1 MSKHQKDLT
10 IDKLMD
16 KIKTYITD
24 EKELDIIKEAYKFA
38 YEKHFGQKRLTGE
51 EYIIHPLNVAY
62 ILTRINAD
70 YETLSAALLH
80 DTVEDYNVTKEEIE
94 EKFGHN
100 IMTLVEGVTKINKLN
115 LSGTTEALINNQRK
129 ILVGLSEDVRVIIIK
144 LADRLNNM
152 QTLFVHSE
160 KKQKETAKET
170 LDILTPIA
178 DRLGINSIK
187 QDLEELCLRYS
198 KPDEYYD
205 IVEKLNA
212 TKAERDNSVAK
223 MIESVSELL
232 NKHDIKHEIFG
243 RSKSIYS
250 IYKKLEKGKRFSE
263 IYDLLALRILVDTE
277 QDCYQALGIIH
288 SKYRPKPRRFKDYIA
303 MPKTNMYQSLHTT
316 VFGVDGQLFEIQI
329 RTYDMDRVAEYGIA
343 SHWSYKEKGSV
354 KAVMQN
360 EMEQKLQFFRA
371 IMDLRKEQDN
381 PEEFVNTV
389 KKEVFQNMIYVFT
402 PLGDVI
408 ELPNGSTPID
418 FAYKVHSKV
427 GDHAVGAIVN
437 SNMVPLDYKLKSD
450 DIVKIITNNNS
461 IGPSREWLNIVAT
474 TQAKNKI
481 KAFFNKASKEENLKK
496 GEEILSK
503 ELRKQKISNDE
514 FWGDE
519 KSKKLLADLKIN
531 SNNELYS
538 NLGSGKLSISVVMD
552 NYLKKEV
559 SKDEKI
565 LEKATKNSQ
574 KQSDNNSLISI
585 AGIDDIKV
593 NLASCCNP
601 VPGDRIVGYITKGYG
616 VTIHR
621 MVCPN
626 VSNLDE
632 RLIEVKWNK
641 EVSKLPTNILVR
653 ASSDNNSLINIIS
666 KAANNDIPVRKFTSR
681 HSKEDD
687 SIELTVLVNNKEQLL
702 KLMNDIKMI
711 PEVTDVERFIRWEYL
726 FKEV

>member
-10 IDKLMD
+10 IEKLMD

-24 EKELDIIKEAYKFA
+24 ENELSVIDKAYKYA

-62 ILTRINAD
+62 ILTRISAD

-80 DTVEDYNVTKEEIE
+80 DVVEDCGVSVSEIE
-94 EKFGHN
+94 ENFGHN
-100 IMTLVEGVTKINKLN
+100 IAILVDGVTKINKLN

-160 KKQKETAKET
+160 KKQKETARET

-187 QDLEELCLRYS
+187 QDLEELCLRYL

-250 IYKKLEKGKRFSE
+250 IHKKLEKGKRFSE

-288 SKYRPKPRRFKDYIA
+288 SKFRPKPKRFKDYIA

-316 VFGVDGQLFEIQI
+316 VFGIDGQLYEIQI
-329 RTYDMDRVAEYGIA
+329 RTYEMDRVAEYGIA

-371 IMDLRKEQDN
+371 IMDLKKEQEN
-381 PEEFVNTV
+381 PEDFVNTV
-389 KKEVFQNMIYVFT
+389 KEEVFHNTIYVFT

-408 ELPNGSTPID
+408 ELPNGSTPVD
-418 FAYKVHSKV
+418 FAYKVHTNV
-427 GDHAVGAIVN
+427 GDKTTGAIVN

-461 IGPSREWLNIVAT
+461 AGPSREWLNFVQT
-474 TQAKNKI
+474 THAKNKI
-481 KAFFNKASKEENLKK
+481 KSFFNRVNKEENLKK

-514 FWGDE
+514 FFDE
-519 KSKKLLADLKIN
+519 EKFKKLLSDLKFN
-531 SNNELYS
+531 SANELYG
-538 NLGSGKLSISVVMD
+538 NLGSGKISINTVMD
-552 NYLKKEV
+552 NFLKKEV
-559 SKDEKI
+559 SKEEKI
-565 LEKATKNSQ
+565 LEKATKGSQ
-574 KQSDNNSLISI
+574 KQSSSNSLIGV

-616 VTIHR
+616 ITVHR

-632 RLIEVKWNK
+632 RLIEVKWNTDS
-641 EVSKLPTNILVR
+641 SKLPTNILVR
-653 ASSDNNSLINIIS
+653 SNSDNNSLINIIS
-666 KAANNDIPVRKFTSR
+666 KAANNDIPVRRFNSHR
-681 HSKEDD
+681 SKEDD
-687 SIELTVLVNNKEQLL
+687 AIEMTVLVNNKEQLL

-711 PEVTDVERFIRWEYL
+711 PEVTDVERLI
-726 FKEV
+726 K

>member
-80 DTVEDYNVTKEEIE
+80 DTVEDCNVTKEEIE

-687 SIELTVLVNNKEQLL
+687 YIELTVLVNNKEQLL

-711 PEVTDVERFIRWEYL
+711 PEVTDVERFIR
-726 FKEV
+726 

>member
-10 IDKLMD
+10 IEKLMD

-24 EKELDIIKEAYKFA
+24 ENELSVIDKAYKYA

-62 ILTRINAD
+62 ILTRISAD

-80 DTVEDYNVTKEEIE
+80 DVVEDCGVSVSEIE
-94 EKFGHN
+94 ENFGHN
-100 IMTLVEGVTKINKLN
+100 IAILVDGVTKINKLN

-160 KKQKETAKET
+160 KKQKETARET

-187 QDLEELCLRYS
+187 QDLEELCLRYL

-250 IYKKLEKGKRFSE
+250 IHKKLEKGKRFSE

-288 SKYRPKPRRFKDYIA
+288 SKFRPKPKRFKDYIA

-316 VFGVDGQLFEIQI
+316 VFGIDGQLYEIQI
-329 RTYDMDRVAEYGIA
+329 RTYEMDRVAEYGIA

-371 IMDLRKEQDN
+371 IMDLKKEQEN
-381 PEEFVNTV
+381 PEDFVNTV
-389 KKEVFQNMIYVFT
+389 KEEVFHNTIYVFT

-408 ELPNGSTPID
+408 ELPNGSTPVD
-418 FAYKVHSKV
+418 FAYKVHTNV
-427 GDHAVGAIVN
+427 GDKTTGAIVN

-461 IGPSREWLNIVAT
+461 AGPSREWLNFVQT
-474 TQAKNKI
+474 THAKNKI
-481 KAFFNKASKEENLKK
+481 KSFFNRVNKEENLKK

-514 FWGDE
+514 FFDDE
-519 KSKKLLADLKIN
+519 KFKKLLSDLKFN
-531 SNNELYS
+531 SANELYG
-538 NLGSGKLSISVVMD
+538 NLGSGKISINTVMD
-552 NYLKKEV
+552 NFLKKEV
-559 SKDEKI
+559 SKEEKI
-565 LEKATKNSQ
+565 LEKAAKGSQ
-574 KQSDNNSLISI
+574 KQSSSNSLIGV

-616 VTIHR
+616 ITVHR

-632 RLIEVKWNK
+632 RLIEVKWNTDS
-641 EVSKLPTNILVR
+641 SKLPTNILVR
-653 ASSDNNSLINIIS
+653 SNSDNNSLINIIS
-666 KAANNDIPVRKFTSR
+666 KAANNDIPVRRFNSHR
-681 HSKEDD
+681 SKEDD
-687 SIELTVLVNNKEQLL
+687 AIEMTVLVNNKEQLL

-711 PEVTDVERFIRWEYL
+711 PEVTDVERLI
-726 FKEV
+726 K

>member
-10 IDKLMD
+10 IEKLMD
-16 KIKTYITD
+16 KVKTYITD
-24 EKELDIIKEAYKFA
+24 SKELSIIDKAYKYA

-70 YETLSAALLH
+70 YETISAALLH
-80 DTVEDYNVTKEEIE
+80 DVVEDCNVSTEEIE
-94 EKFGHN
+94 RNFGHN
-100 IMTLVEGVTKINKLN
+100 IAVLVDGVTKINKLKM
-115 LSGTTEALINNQRK
+115 SGTTEALINNQRK
-129 ILVGLSEDVRVIIIK
+129 IIVGLSEDVRVIIIK

-160 KKQKETAKET
+160 KKQKATARET

-187 QDLEELCLRYS
+187 QDLEEYCLRYLN
-198 KPDEYYD
+198 PEEYYD

-212 TKAERDNSVAK
+212 TKTQRDNSVAK
-223 MIESVSELL
+223 MIESVSNLL
-232 NKHDIKHEIFG
+232 SKHDIKHEIFG

-263 IYDLLALRILVDTE
+263 IYDLLALRILVETE

-288 SKYRPKPRRFKDYIA
+288 SKFRPKPKRFKDYIA

-316 VFGVDGQLFEIQI
+316 VFGVDGQLYEIQI

-371 IMDLRKEQDN
+371 IMDLKKEQEN

-389 KKEVFQNMIYVFT
+389 KKEVFQNTIYVFT

-418 FAYKVHSKV
+418 FAYKVHTNV
-427 GDHAVGAIVN
+427 GDKATGAIVN

-461 IGPSREWLNIVAT
+461 AGPSREWLNFVQT
-474 TQAKNKI
+474 THAKTKI
-481 KAFFNKASKEENLKK
+481 KAFFNKVNKEENIKK
-496 GEEILSK
+496 GEDILSK
-503 ELRKQKISNDE
+503 ELRKQKISNDDFYDNE
-514 FWGDE
+514 RF
-519 KSKKLLADLKIN
+519 KKLLSDLKFN
-531 SNNELYS
+531 SANELYG
-538 NLGSGKLSISVVMD
+538 NLGSGKILINTVMD
-552 NYLKKEV
+552 TYLKKEV
-559 SKDEKI
+559 SKEEKI
-565 LEKATKNSQ
+565 LSKAIKGSQ
-574 KQSDNNSLISI
+574 KQSSSNSLVDV

-601 VPGDRIVGYITKGYG
+601 VLGDRIVGYITKGYG

-626 VSNLDE
+626 VSNLNE
-632 RLIEVKWNK
+632 RLIEVKWNNF
-641 EVSKLPTNILVR
+641 EGKLPTNILVR

-666 KAANNDIPVRKFTSR
+666 KAANNDIPVRKFNSH

-687 SIELTVLVNNKEQLL
+687 AIEMTVLVNNKEQLL

-711 PEVTDVERFIRWEYL
+711 PEVTDVERLI
-726 FKEV
+726 K

>member
-1 MSKHQKDLT
+1 MSKHLKDLT
-10 IDKLMD
+10 IEKLMD

-24 EKELDIIKEAYKFA
+24 EKELAIIDKAYKFA
-38 YEKHFGQKRLTGE
+38 YEKHFDQKRLTGE
-51 EYIIHPLNVAY
+51 AYIIHPLNVAY
-62 ILTRINAD
+62 ILTRTNAD

-80 DTVEDYNVTKEEIE
+80 DVVEDCNVSVQEIE
-94 EKFGHN
+94 EMFGHN
-100 IMTLVEGVTKINKLN
+100 IAVLVDGVTKINKLN

-160 KKQKETAKET
+160 KKQKATARET

-187 QDLEELCLRYS
+187 QDLEELCLRYL

-250 IYKKLEKGKRFSE
+250 IYKKLEKGKRFSD

-288 SKYRPKPRRFKDYIA
+288 SKFRPKPKRFKDYIA

-316 VFGVDGQLFEIQI
+316 VFGVDGQLYEIQI
-329 RTYDMDRVAEYGIA
+329 RTYEMDRVAEYGIA

-371 IMDLRKEQDN
+371 IMDLKREQDN

-389 KKEVFQNMIYVFT
+389 KKEVFQNTIYVFT

-408 ELPNGSTPID
+408 ELPN
-418 FAYKVHSKV
+418 
-427 GDHAVGAIVN
+427 
-437 SNMVPLDYKLKSD
+437 
-450 DIVKIITNNNS
+450 
-461 IGPSREWLNIVAT
+461 
-474 TQAKNKI
+474 
-481 KAFFNKASKEENLKK
+481 
-496 GEEILSK
+496 
-503 ELRKQKISNDE
+503 
-514 FWGDE
+514 
-519 KSKKLLADLKIN
+519 
-531 SNNELYS
+531 
-538 NLGSGKLSISVVMD
+538 
-552 NYLKKEV
+552 
-559 SKDEKI
+559 
-565 LEKATKNSQ
+565 
-574 KQSDNNSLISI
+574 
-585 AGIDDIKV
+585 
-593 NLASCCNP
+593 
-601 VPGDRIVGYITKGYG
+601 
-616 VTIHR
+616 
-621 MVCPN
+621 
-626 VSNLDE
+626 
-632 RLIEVKWNK
+632 
-641 EVSKLPTNILVR
+641 
-653 ASSDNNSLINIIS
+653 
-666 KAANNDIPVRKFTSR
+666 
-681 HSKEDD
+681 
-687 SIELTVLVNNKEQLL
+687 
-702 KLMNDIKMI
+702 
-711 PEVTDVERFIRWEYL
+711 
-726 FKEV
+726 

>member
-10 IDKLMD
+10 IEKLMD
-16 KIKTYITD
+16 KVKTYITD
-24 EKELDIIKEAYKFA
+24 KRELDVIDKAYKYAF
-38 YEKHFGQKRLTGE
+38 EKHFGQKRLTGE
-51 EYIIHPLNVAY
+51 HYIIHPLNVAY

-80 DTVEDYNVTKEEIE
+80 DVVEDCNVTIGEIE
-94 EKFGHN
+94 KEFGYN
-100 IMTLVEGVTKINKLN
+100 ISILVDGVTKINKLN
-115 LSGTTEALINNQRK
+115 LSRTTEAVINNQRK

-160 KKQKETAKET
+160 KKQKTTARET

-187 QDLEELCLRYS
+187 QDLEEYCLRYLN
-198 KPDEYYD
+198 PNEYYD

-212 TKAERDNSVAK
+212 TKAERDNSVAN
-223 MIESVSELL
+223 MIESVSDLL

-250 IYKKLEKGKRFSE
+250 IYKKLQKGKRFSE

-288 SKYRPKPRRFKDYIA
+288 SKFRPKPKRFKDYIA

-316 VFGVDGQLFEIQI
+316 VFGIDGQLYEIQI

-371 IMDLRKEQDN
+371 IMDLKKEQDN
-381 PEEFVNTV
+381 PEDFVNTV
-389 KKEVFQNMIYVFT
+389 KREVFQNTIYVFT

-418 FAYKVHSKV
+418 FAYKVHTKV
-427 GDHAVGAIVN
+427 GDKTTGAIVN

-450 DIVKIITNNNS
+450 DIVKIITSNNS
-461 IGPSREWLNIVAT
+461 AGPSREWLNFVQT
-474 TQAKNKI
+474 THAKNKI
-481 KAFFNKASKEENLKK
+481 KAFFNKVNKEENLKK
-496 GEEILSK
+496 GEDILSK
-503 ELRKQKISNDE
+503 ELRRQKISNDE
-514 FWGDE
+514 FFNDE
-519 KSKKLLADLKIN
+519 KLKKLFNDLKFN
-531 SNNELYS
+531 SLNELYG
-538 NLGSGKLSISVVMD
+538 NLGSGKLSVSTVMEM
-552 NYLKKEV
+552 YLKKEV
-559 SKDEKI
+559 SKDERI
-565 LEKATKNSQ
+565 IEKATKGS
-574 KQSDNNSLISI
+574 KRQSSSNSLIDV

-616 VTIHR
+616 ITVHR

-626 VSNLDE
+626 VAVLDE
-632 RLIEVKWNK
+632 RLIEVKWITD
-641 EVSKLPTNILVR
+641 SSMLPTNILVR
-653 ASSDNNSLINIIS
+653 ASSDNNALINIIS
-666 KAANNDIPVRKFTSR
+666 KAANNDIPVRKFNSH
-681 HSKEDD
+681 HSKEDEA
-687 SIELTVLVNNKEQLL
+687 IEMTVLVKNKEQLI

-711 PEVTDVERFIRWEYL
+711 PEVTEAERLI
-726 FKEV
+726 K

>member
-80 DTVEDYNVTKEEIE
+80 DTVEDCNVTKEEIE

>member
-10 IDKLMD
+10 IEKLMD
-16 KIKTYITD
+16 KVKTYITD
-24 EKELDIIKEAYKFA
+24 KKELSVVDKAYRFA

-51 EYIIHPLNVAY
+51 DYIIHPLNVAY

-70 YETLSAALLH
+70 YETLSAGLLH
-80 DTVEDYNVTKEEIE
+80 DVVEDCNVSIDEIE
-94 EKFGHN
+94 ENFGHN
-100 IMTLVEGVTKINKLN
+100 IAVLVDGVTKINKLN

-129 ILVGLSEDVRVIIIK
+129 IIVGLSEDVRVIIIK

-160 KKQKETAKET
+160 KKQKATARET
-170 LDILTPIA
+170 LDILIPIA

-187 QDLEELCLRYS
+187 QDLEEYCLRYLNPS
-198 KPDEYYD
+198 EYYD

-223 MIESVSELL
+223 MIDSVSELL

-288 SKYRPKPRRFKDYIA
+288 SKFRPKPKRFKDYIA

-316 VFGVDGQLFEIQI
+316 VFGIDGQLYEIQI
-329 RTYDMDRVAEYGIA
+329 RTYEMDRVAEYGIA

-371 IMDLRKEQDN
+371 IMDLKKEQDN
-381 PEEFVNTV
+381 PEDFVNTV
-389 KKEVFQNMIYVFT
+389 KKEVFQNTIYVFT

-418 FAYKVHSKV
+418 FAYKVHTNV
-427 GDHAVGAIVN
+427 GDKATGAIVN

-461 IGPSREWLNIVAT
+461 AGPSREWLNFVRT
-474 TQAKNKI
+474 THAKNKI
-481 KAFFNKASKEENLKK
+481 KAFFNKVNKEENLKK
-496 GEEILSK
+496 GEDILSR

-514 FWGDE
+514 FFDDE
-519 KSKKLLADLKIN
+519 KFKKLLSDLKFN
-531 SNNELYS
+531 SANELYG
-538 NLGSGKLSISVVMD
+538 NLGSGKISINTVMD
-552 NYLKKEV
+552 TYLKKEV
-559 SKDEKI
+559 SKEEKI
-565 LEKATKNSQ
+565 LSKATKGSQ
-574 KQSDNNSLISI
+574 KQNTSNSLIGV

-616 VTIHR
+616 VTVHR

-632 RLIEVKWNK
+632 RLIEVKWNTDS
-641 EVSKLPTNILVR
+641 SKLPTNILVR
-653 ASSDNNSLINIIS
+653 ANSDNNSLINIIS
-666 KAANNDIPVRKFTSR
+666 KAANNDIPVRKFNSHR
-681 HSKEDD
+681 SKEDD
-687 SIELTVLVNNKEQLL
+687 AIEMTVLVDNKEQLV

-711 PEVTDVERFIRWEYL
+711 PEVTDVERLI
-726 FKEV
+726 K

>member
-10 IDKLMD
+10 IEKLMD

-24 EKELDIIKEAYKFA
+24 ENELSVIDKAYKYA

-62 ILTRINAD
+62 ILTRISAD

-80 DTVEDYNVTKEEIE
+80 DVVEDCGVSVSEIE
-94 EKFGHN
+94 ENFGHN
-100 IMTLVEGVTKINKLN
+100 IAILVDGVTKINKLN

-160 KKQKETAKET
+160 KKQKETARET

-187 QDLEELCLRYS
+187 QDLEELCLRYL

-250 IYKKLEKGKRFSE
+250 IHKKLEKGKRFSE

-288 SKYRPKPRRFKDYIA
+288 SKFRPKPKRFKDYIA

-316 VFGVDGQLFEIQI
+316 VFGIDGQLYEIQI
-329 RTYDMDRVAEYGIA
+329 RTYEMDRVAEYGIA

-371 IMDLRKEQDN
+371 IMDLKKEQEN
-381 PEEFVNTV
+381 PEDFVNTV
-389 KKEVFQNMIYVFT
+389 KEEVFHNTIYVFT

-408 ELPNGSTPID
+408 ELPNGSTPVD
-418 FAYKVHSKV
+418 FAYKVHTNV
-427 GDHAVGAIVN
+427 GDKTTGAIVN

-461 IGPSREWLNIVAT
+461 AGPSREWLNFVQT
-474 TQAKNKI
+474 THAKNKI
-481 KAFFNKASKEENLKK
+481 KSFFNRVNKEENLKK

-514 FWGDE
+514 FFDE
-519 KSKKLLADLKIN
+519 EKFKKLLSDLKFN
-531 SNNELYS
+531 SANELYG
-538 NLGSGKLSISVVMD
+538 NLGSGKISINTVMD
-552 NYLKKEV
+552 NFLKKEV
-559 SKDEKI
+559 SKEEKI
-565 LEKATKNSQ
+565 LEKAAKGSQ
-574 KQSDNNSLISI
+574 KQSSSNSLIGV

-616 VTIHR
+616 ITVHR

-632 RLIEVKWNK
+632 RLIEVKWNTDS
-641 EVSKLPTNILVR
+641 SKLPTNILVR
-653 ASSDNNSLINIIS
+653 SNSDNNSLINIIS
-666 KAANNDIPVRKFTSR
+666 KAANNDIPVRRFNSHR
-681 HSKEDD
+681 SKEDD
-687 SIELTVLVNNKEQLL
+687 AIEMTVLVNNKEQLL
-702 KLMNDIKMI
+702 KLMNDVKMI
-711 PEVTDVERFIRWEYL
+711 PEVTDVERLI
-726 FKEV
+726 K

>member
-10 IDKLMD
+10 IEKLMD

-24 EKELDIIKEAYKFA
+24 ENELSVIDKAYKYA

-62 ILTRINAD
+62 ILTRISAD
-70 YETLSAALLH
+70 YETLSA
-80 DTVEDYNVTKEEIE
+80 
-94 EKFGHN
+94 
-100 IMTLVEGVTKINKLN
+100 
-115 LSGTTEALINNQRK
+115 SGTTEALINNQRK

-160 KKQKETAKET
+160 KKQKETARET

-187 QDLEELCLRYS
+187 QDLEELCLRYL

-223 MIESVSELL
+223 MIESVSDLL

-250 IYKKLEKGKRFSE
+250 IHKKLEKGKRFSE

-288 SKYRPKPRRFKDYIA
+288 SKFRPKPKRFKDYIA

-316 VFGVDGQLFEIQI
+316 VFGIDGQLYEIQI
-329 RTYDMDRVAEYGIA
+329 RTYEMDRVAEYGIA

-371 IMDLRKEQDN
+371 IMDLKKEQEN
-381 PEEFVNTV
+381 PEDFVNTV
-389 KKEVFQNMIYVFT
+389 KEEVFHNTIYVFT

-408 ELPNGSTPID
+408 ELPNGSTPVD
-418 FAYKVHSKV
+418 FAYKVHTNV
-427 GDHAVGAIVN
+427 GDKTTGAIVN

-461 IGPSREWLNIVAT
+461 AGPSREWLNFVQT
-474 TQAKNKI
+474 THAKNKI
-481 KAFFNKASKEENLKK
+481 KSFFNRVNKEENLKK

-514 FWGDE
+514 FFDE
-519 KSKKLLADLKIN
+519 EKFKKLLSDLKFN
-531 SNNELYS
+531 SANELYG
-538 NLGSGKLSISVVMD
+538 NLGSGKISINTVMD
-552 NYLKKEV
+552 NFLKKEV
-559 SKDEKI
+559 SKEEKI
-565 LEKATKNSQ
+565 LEKAAKGSQ
-574 KQSDNNSLISI
+574 KQSSSNSLIGV

-616 VTIHR
+616 ITVHR

-632 RLIEVKWNK
+632 RLIEVKWNTDS
-641 EVSKLPTNILVR
+641 SKLPTNILVR
-653 ASSDNNSLINIIS
+653 SNSDNNSLINIIS
-666 KAANNDIPVRKFTSR
+666 KAANNDIPVRRFNSHR
-681 HSKEDD
+681 SKEDD
-687 SIELTVLVNNKEQLL
+687 AIEMTVLVNNKEQLL

-711 PEVTDVERFIRWEYL
+711 PEVTDVERLI
-726 FKEV
+726 K

>member
-10 IDKLMD
+10 IEKLMD

-24 EKELDIIKEAYKFA
+24 ENELSVIDKAYKYA

-62 ILTRINAD
+62 ILTRISAD

-80 DTVEDYNVTKEEIE
+80 DVVEDCGVSVSEIE
-94 EKFGHN
+94 ENFGHN
-100 IMTLVEGVTKINKLN
+100 IAILVDGVTKINKLN

-160 KKQKETAKET
+160 KKQKETAWET

-187 QDLEELCLRYS
+187 QDLEELCLRYL

-223 MIESVSELL
+223 MIESVSDLL

-250 IYKKLEKGKRFSE
+250 IHKKLEKGKRFSE

-288 SKYRPKPRRFKDYIA
+288 SKFRPKPKRFKDYIA

-316 VFGVDGQLFEIQI
+316 VFGIDGQLYEIQI
-329 RTYDMDRVAEYGIA
+329 RTYEMDRVAEYGIA

-371 IMDLRKEQDN
+371 IMDLKKEQEN
-381 PEEFVNTV
+381 PEDFVNTV
-389 KKEVFQNMIYVFT
+389 KEEVFHNTIYVFT

-408 ELPNGSTPID
+408 ELPNGSTPVD
-418 FAYKVHSKV
+418 FAYKVHTNV
-427 GDHAVGAIVN
+427 GDKTTGAIVN

-461 IGPSREWLNIVAT
+461 SGPSREWLNFVQT
-474 TQAKNKI
+474 THAKNKI
-481 KAFFNKASKEENLKK
+481 KSFFNRVNKEENLKK

-514 FWGDE
+514 FFDE
-519 KSKKLLADLKIN
+519 EKFKKLLSDLKFN
-531 SNNELYS
+531 SANELYG
-538 NLGSGKLSISVVMD
+538 NLGSGKISINTVMD
-552 NYLKKEV
+552 NFLKKEV
-559 SKDEKI
+559 SKEEKI
-565 LEKATKNSQ
+565 LEKAAKGSQ
-574 KQSDNNSLISI
+574 KQSSSNSLIGV

-616 VTIHR
+616 ITVHR

-632 RLIEVKWNK
+632 RLIEVKWNTDS
-641 EVSKLPTNILVR
+641 SKLPTNILVR
-653 ASSDNNSLINIIS
+653 SNSDNNSLINIIS
-666 KAANNDIPVRKFTSR
+666 KAANNDIPVRRFNSHR
-681 HSKEDD
+681 SKEDD
-687 SIELTVLVNNKEQLL
+687 AIEMTVLVNNKEQLL

-711 PEVTDVERFIRWEYL
+711 PEVTDVERLI
-726 FKEV
+726 K

>member
-10 IDKLMD
+10 IEKLMD

-24 EKELDIIKEAYKFA
+24 ENELSVIDKAYKYA

-62 ILTRINAD
+62 ILTRISAD

-80 DTVEDYNVTKEEIE
+80 DVVEDCGVSVSEIE
-94 EKFGHN
+94 ENFGHN
-100 IMTLVEGVTKINKLN
+100 IAILVDGVTKINKLN

-160 KKQKETAKET
+160 KKQKETARET

-187 QDLEELCLRYS
+187 QDLEELCLRYL

-223 MIESVSELL
+223 MIESVSDLL

-250 IYKKLEKGKRFSE
+250 IHKKLEKGKRFSE

-288 SKYRPKPRRFKDYIA
+288 SKFRPKPKRFKDYIA

-316 VFGVDGQLFEIQI
+316 VFGIDGQLYEIQI
-329 RTYDMDRVAEYGIA
+329 RTYEMDRVAEYGIA

-371 IMDLRKEQDN
+371 IMDLKKEQEN
-381 PEEFVNTV
+381 PEDFVNTV
-389 KKEVFQNMIYVFT
+389 KEEVFHNTIYVFT

-408 ELPNGSTPID
+408 ELPNGSTPVD
-418 FAYKVHSKV
+418 FAYKVHTNV
-427 GDHAVGAIVN
+427 GDKTTGAIVN

-461 IGPSREWLNIVAT
+461 AGPSREWLNFVQT
-474 TQAKNKI
+474 THAKNKI
-481 KAFFNKASKEENLKK
+481 KSFFNRVNKEENLKK

-514 FWGDE
+514 FFDE
-519 KSKKLLADLKIN
+519 EKFKKLLSDLKFN
-531 SNNELYS
+531 SANELYG
-538 NLGSGKLSISVVMD
+538 NLGSGKISINTVMD
-552 NYLKKEV
+552 NFLKKEV
-559 SKDEKI
+559 SKEEKI
-565 LEKATKNSQ
+565 LEKAAKGSQ
-574 KQSDNNSLISI
+574 KQSSSNSLIGV

-616 VTIHR
+616 ITVHR

-632 RLIEVKWNK
+632 RLIEVKWNTDS
-641 EVSKLPTNILVR
+641 SKLPTNILVR
-653 ASSDNNSLINIIS
+653 SNSDNNSLINIIS
-666 KAANNDIPVRKFTSR
+666 KAANNDIPVRRFNSHR
-681 HSKEDD
+681 CKEYDANE
-687 SIELTVLVNNKEQLL
+687 ITVLVNNKEQLL

-711 PEVTDVERFIRWEYL
+711 PEVTDVERLI
-726 FKEV
+726 K

>member
-16 KIKTYITD
+16 KIKTYIVD

-80 DTVEDYNVTKEEIE
+80 DTIEDCNVTKEEIE

-711 PEVTDVERFIRWEYL
+711 PEVTDVERFIR
-726 FKEV
+726 

>member
-1 MSKHQKDLT
+1 MSKHQKNLT
-10 IDKLMD
+10 IEKLMD
-16 KIKTYITD
+16 KVKSYITD
-24 EKELDIIKEAYKFA
+24 EKELAIIDEAYKFA
-38 YEKHFGQKRLTGE
+38 YEKHFDQKRLTGE
-51 EYIIHPLNVAY
+51 PYIIHPLNVAY
-62 ILTRINAD
+62 ILTRTNAD

-80 DTVEDYNVTKEEIE
+80 DVVEDCNVSIQEIE
-94 EKFGHN
+94 ERFGHN
-100 IMTLVEGVTKINKLN
+100 IAVLVDGVTKINKLN

-160 KKQKETAKET
+160 KKQKATARET

-187 QDLEELCLRYS
+187 QDLEELCLRYL

-250 IYKKLEKGKRFSE
+250 IYKKLEKGKRFSD

-288 SKYRPKPRRFKDYIA
+288 SKFRPKPKRFKDYIA

-316 VFGVDGQLFEIQI
+316 VFGIDGQLYEIQI
-329 RTYDMDRVAEYGIA
+329 RTYEMDRVAEYGIA

-371 IMDLRKEQDN
+371 IMDLKREQDN

-389 KKEVFQNMIYVFT
+389 KKEVFQNTIYVFT

-418 FAYKVHSKV
+418 FAYRVHTNV
-427 GDHAVGAIVN
+427 GDKATGAIVN
-437 SNMVPLDYKLKSD
+437 SHMVPLDYELKSD

-461 IGPSREWLNIVAT
+461 PGPSREWLNIVKT

-481 KAFFNKASKEENLKK
+481 KAFFNRANKEENLKK
-496 GEEILSK
+496 GEDILSK

-514 FWGDE
+514 FFDDE
-519 KSKKLLADLKIN
+519 KIKKLLTDLKFN
-531 SNNELYS
+531 SINELYG
-538 NLGSGKLSISVVMD
+538 NLGSGKLSINTVMD

-559 SKDEKI
+559 SKEEKI
-565 LEKATKNSQ
+565 IEKATKGSQ
-574 KQSDNNSLISI
+574 KQNVSNSLVSI
-585 AGIDDIKV
+585 AGIQDIKV

-616 VTIHR
+616 VTVHR

-626 VSNLDE
+626 VAELDE
-632 RLIEVKWNK
+632 RLIEVKWNTDN
-641 EVSKLPTNILVR
+641 SKLPTTILVR
-653 ASSDNNSLINIIS
+653 SNGLNNTLIDIIS
-666 KAANNDIPVRKFTSR
+666 KTTNNDIPVRQFNSHR
-681 HSKEDD
+681 SKEDEA
-687 SIELTVLVNNKEQLL
+687 IEMTVLVNNKEQLL

-711 PEVTDVERFIRWEYL
+711 PEVTDVERLI
-726 FKEV
+726 K

>member
-10 IDKLMD
+10 IEKLMD

-24 EKELDIIKEAYKFA
+24 ENELSVIDKAYKYA

-62 ILTRINAD
+62 ILTRISAD

-80 DTVEDYNVTKEEIE
+80 DVVEDCGVSVSEIE
-94 EKFGHN
+94 ENFGHN
-100 IMTLVEGVTKINKLN
+100 IAILVDGVTKINKLN

-160 KKQKETAKET
+160 KKQKETARET

-187 QDLEELCLRYS
+187 QDLEELCLRYL

-223 MIESVSELL
+223 MIESVSDLL

-250 IYKKLEKGKRFSE
+250 IHKKLEKGKRFSE

-288 SKYRPKPRRFKDYIA
+288 SKFRPKPKRFKDYIA

-316 VFGVDGQLFEIQI
+316 VFGIDGQLYEIQI
-329 RTYDMDRVAEYGIA
+329 RTYEMDRVAEYGIA

-371 IMDLRKEQDN
+371 IMDLKKEQEN
-381 PEEFVNTV
+381 PEDFVNTV
-389 KKEVFQNMIYVFT
+389 KEEVFHNTIYVFT

-408 ELPNGSTPID
+408 ELPNGST
-418 FAYKVHSKV
+418 
-427 GDHAVGAIVN
+427 
-437 SNMVPLDYKLKSD
+437 
-450 DIVKIITNNNS
+450 
-461 IGPSREWLNIVAT
+461 
-474 TQAKNKI
+474 
-481 KAFFNKASKEENLKK
+481 
-496 GEEILSK
+496 
-503 ELRKQKISNDE
+503 
-514 FWGDE
+514 
-519 KSKKLLADLKIN
+519 
-531 SNNELYS
+531 
-538 NLGSGKLSISVVMD
+538 
-552 NYLKKEV
+552 
-559 SKDEKI
+559 
-565 LEKATKNSQ
+565 
-574 KQSDNNSLISI
+574 
-585 AGIDDIKV
+585 
-593 NLASCCNP
+593 
-601 VPGDRIVGYITKGYG
+601 
-616 VTIHR
+616 
-621 MVCPN
+621 
-626 VSNLDE
+626 
-632 RLIEVKWNK
+632 
-641 EVSKLPTNILVR
+641 
-653 ASSDNNSLINIIS
+653 
-666 KAANNDIPVRKFTSR
+666 
-681 HSKEDD
+681 
-687 SIELTVLVNNKEQLL
+687 
-702 KLMNDIKMI
+702 
-711 PEVTDVERFIRWEYL
+711 
-726 FKEV
+726 

>member
-1 MSKHQKDLT
+1 MSKHQKNLT
-10 IDKLMD
+10 IEKLMD
-16 KIKTYITD
+16 KIKEYITD
-24 EKELDIIKEAYKFA
+24 DKELSVISEAYKFA
-38 YEKHFGQKRLTGE
+38 NEKHFGQKRLTGE
-51 EYIIHPLNVAY
+51 DYIIHPLNVAY
-62 ILTRINAD
+62 ILTRISAD
-70 YETLSAALLH
+70 YETLSAGLLH
-80 DTVEDYNVTKEEIE
+80 DVVEDCNVSIDEIE

-100 IMTLVEGVTKINKLN
+100 IAILVDGVTKINKLN

-129 ILVGLSEDVRVIIIK
+129 IIVGLSEDVRVIIIK

-160 KKQKETAKET
+160 KKQKATARET

-187 QDLEELCLRYS
+187 QDLEEYCLRYLNS
-198 KPDEYYD
+198 NEYYD

-263 IYDLLALRILVDTE
+263 IYDLLALRILVETE

-288 SKYRPKPRRFKDYIA
+288 SKFRPKPKRFKDYIA

-316 VFGVDGQLFEIQI
+316 VFGIDGQLYEIQI
-329 RTYDMDRVAEYGIA
+329 RTYEMDRVAEYGIA

-381 PEEFVNTV
+381 PEDFVNTV
-389 KKEVFQNMIYVFT
+389 KKEVFQNTIYVFT

-418 FAYKVHSKV
+418 FAYKVHTNV
-427 GDHAVGAIVN
+427 GDKTVGAIVN
-437 SNMVPLDYKLKSD
+437 SNMVSLDYKLKSD

-461 IGPSREWLNIVAT
+461 PGPSREWLNIVRT
-474 TQAKNKI
+474 TQAKSKI
-481 KAFFNKASKEENLKK
+481 KAFFNRVNKEENLKK
-496 GEEILSK
+496 GEDILSK

-514 FWGDE
+514 FFDDE
-519 KSKKLLADLKIN
+519 RFKKLLNDLKFN
-531 SNNELYS
+531 SANELYG
-538 NLGSGKLSISVVMD
+538 NLGSSKISINTVMD
-552 NYLKKEV
+552 TYLKKEV
-559 SKDEKI
+559 SKEEMI
-565 LEKATKNSQ
+565 LEKAAKGSQ
-574 KQSDNNSLISI
+574 KQSSSNSLITI
-585 AGIDDIKV
+585 AGIDDIKI

-601 VPGDRIVGYITKGYG
+601 VPGDRIVGYVTKGYG
-616 VTIHR
+616 VTVHR

-626 VSNLDE
+626 VSKIDE

-641 EVSKLPTNILVR
+641 ENSKLPTNILVR
-653 ASSDNNSLINIIS
+653 ANSNNNSLIDIIS
-666 KAANNDIPVRKFTSR
+666 KAANNDIPVRRFNNH

-687 SIELTVLVNNKEQLL
+687 AIEMTVLVDNKEQLL

-711 PEVTDVERFIRWEYL
+711 PEVTDVERLI
-726 FKEV
+726 K

>member
-10 IDKLMD
+10 IEKLMD

-24 EKELDIIKEAYKFA
+24 EKELSVIDKAYKYA

-51 EYIIHPLNVAY
+51 EYIIHPLNVTY
-62 ILTRINAD
+62 ILTRISAD

-80 DTVEDYNVTKEEIE
+80 DVVEDCGVSVNEIE
-94 EKFGHN
+94 ENFGHN
-100 IMTLVEGVTKINKLN
+100 IAILVDGVTKINKLN

-160 KKQKETAKET
+160 KKQKETARET

-187 QDLEELCLRYS
+187 QDLEELCLRYL
-198 KPDEYYD
+198 KPGEYYD

-223 MIESVSELL
+223 MIENVSDLL

-288 SKYRPKPRRFKDYIA
+288 SKFRPKPKRFKDYIA

-316 VFGVDGQLFEIQI
+316 VFGVDGQLYEIQI
-329 RTYDMDRVAEYGIA
+329 RTYEMDRVAEYGIA

-371 IMDLRKEQDN
+371 IMDLKKEQEN
-381 PEEFVNTV
+381 PEDFVNTV
-389 KKEVFQNMIYVFT
+389 KEEVFHNTIYVFT

-408 ELPNGSTPID
+408 ELPNGSTPVD
-418 FAYKVHSKV
+418 FAYKVHTNV
-427 GDHAVGAIVN
+427 GDKTVGAIVN

-461 IGPSREWLNIVAT
+461 AGPSREWLNFVQT
-474 TQAKNKI
+474 THAKNKI
-481 KAFFNKASKEENLKK
+481 KAFFNRINKEENLKK
-496 GEEILSK
+496 GEDILSK

-514 FWGDE
+514 FFDDE
-519 KSKKLLADLKIN
+519 KFKKLLSDLKFN
-531 SNNELYS
+531 SANELYG
-538 NLGSGKLSISVVMD
+538 NLGSGKISINTVMD
-552 NYLKKEV
+552 NFLKKEV
-559 SKDEKI
+559 SKEERI
-565 LEKATKNSQ
+565 LEKATKGSQ
-574 KQSDNNSLISI
+574 KQSSSNSLIGV

-616 VTIHR
+616 ITVHR

-632 RLIEVKWNK
+632 RLIEVKWNTDT
-641 EVSKLPTNILVR
+641 SKLPTNILVR
-653 ASSDNNSLINIIS
+653 SNSDNNSLINIIS
-666 KAANNDIPVRKFTSR
+666 KAANNDIPVRKFNSHR
-681 HSKEDD
+681 SKEDD
-687 SIELTVLVNNKEQLL
+687 AIEMTVLVNNKEQLL

-711 PEVTDVERFIRWEYL
+711 PEVTDVERLI
-726 FKEV
+726 K

>member
-16 KIKTYITD
+16 KIKTYIVD

-80 DTVEDYNVTKEEIE
+80 DTVEDCNVTKEEIE

-450 DIVKIITNNNS
+450 DIVKIIKNNNS
-461 IGPSREWLNIVAT
+461 PGPSREWLNIVAT

-711 PEVTDVERFIRWEYL
+711 PEVTDVERFIR
-726 FKEV
+726 

>member
-1 MSKHQKDLT
+1 
-10 IDKLMD
+10 
-16 KIKTYITD
+16 
-24 EKELDIIKEAYKFA
+24 
-38 YEKHFGQKRLTGE
+38 
-51 EYIIHPLNVAY
+51 
-62 ILTRINAD
+62 
-70 YETLSAALLH
+70 
-80 DTVEDYNVTKEEIE
+80 
-94 EKFGHN
+94 
-100 IMTLVEGVTKINKLN
+100 
-115 LSGTTEALINNQRK
+115 
-129 ILVGLSEDVRVIIIK
+129 
-144 LADRLNNM
+144 
-152 QTLFVHSE
+152 
-160 KKQKETAKET
+160 
-170 LDILTPIA
+170 
-178 DRLGINSIK
+178 
-187 QDLEELCLRYS
+187 
-198 KPDEYYD
+198 
-205 IVEKLNA
+205 
-212 TKAERDNSVAK
+212 
-223 MIESVSELL
+223 
-232 NKHDIKHEIFG
+232 
-243 RSKSIYS
+243 
-250 IYKKLEKGKRFSE
+250 
-263 IYDLLALRILVDTE
+263 
-277 QDCYQALGIIH
+277 
-288 SKYRPKPRRFKDYIA
+288 
-303 MPKTNMYQSLHTT
+303 
-316 VFGVDGQLFEIQI
+316 
-329 RTYDMDRVAEYGIA
+329 
-343 SHWSYKEKGSV
+343 
-354 KAVMQN
+354 
-360 EMEQKLQFFRA
+360 
-371 IMDLRKEQDN
+371 
-381 PEEFVNTV
+381 
-389 KKEVFQNMIYVFT
+389 
-402 PLGDVI
+402 
-408 ELPNGSTPID
+408 
-418 FAYKVHSKV
+418 
-427 GDHAVGAIVN
+427 
-437 SNMVPLDYKLKSD
+437 MVPLDYKLKSD

-711 PEVTDVERFIRWEYL
+711 PEVTDVERFIR
-726 FKEV
+726 

>member
-1 MSKHQKDLT
+1 MSKHQKNLT
-10 IDKLMD
+10 IEKLMD
-16 KIKTYITD
+16 KIKEYITD
-24 EKELDIIKEAYKFA
+24 DKELSVISEAYKFA
-38 YEKHFGQKRLTGE
+38 NEKHFGQKRLTGE
-51 EYIIHPLNVAY
+51 DYIIHPLNVAY
-62 ILTRINAD
+62 ILTRISAD
-70 YETLSAALLH
+70 YETLSAGLLH
-80 DTVEDYNVTKEEIE
+80 DVVEDCNVSIDEIE

-100 IMTLVEGVTKINKLN
+100 IAILVDGVTKINKLN

-129 ILVGLSEDVRVIIIK
+129 IIVGLSEDVRVIIIK

-160 KKQKETAKET
+160 KKQKATARET

-187 QDLEELCLRYS
+187 QDLEEYCLRYLNS
-198 KPDEYYD
+198 NEYYD

-263 IYDLLALRILVDTE
+263 IYDLLALRILVETE

-288 SKYRPKPRRFKDYIA
+288 SKFRPKPKRFKDYIA

-316 VFGVDGQLFEIQI
+316 VFGIDGQLYEIQI
-329 RTYDMDRVAEYGIA
+329 RTYEMDRVAEYGIA

-381 PEEFVNTV
+381 PEDFVNTV
-389 KKEVFQNMIYVFT
+389 KKEVFQNTIYVFT

-418 FAYKVHSKV
+418 FAYKVHTNV
-427 GDHAVGAIVN
+427 GDKTVGAIVN
-437 SNMVPLDYKLKSD
+437 SNMVSLDYKLKSD

-461 IGPSREWLNIVAT
+461 PGPSREWLNIVRT
-474 TQAKNKI
+474 TQAKSKI
-481 KAFFNKASKEENLKK
+481 KAFFNRVNKEENLKK
-496 GEEILSK
+496 GEDILSK

-514 FWGDE
+514 FFDDE
-519 KSKKLLADLKIN
+519 RFKKLLSDLKFN
-531 SNNELYS
+531 SANELYG
-538 NLGSGKLSISVVMD
+538 NLGSSKISINTVMD
-552 NYLKKEV
+552 TYLKKEV
-559 SKDEKI
+559 SKEEMI
-565 LEKATKNSQ
+565 LEKAAKGSQ
-574 KQSDNNSLISI
+574 KQSSSNSLITI
-585 AGIDDIKV
+585 AGIDDIKI

-601 VPGDRIVGYITKGYG
+601 VPGDRIVGYVTKGYG
-616 VTIHR
+616 VTVHR

-626 VSNLDE
+626 VSKIDE

-641 EVSKLPTNILVR
+641 ENSKLPTNILVR
-653 ASSDNNSLINIIS
+653 ANSNNNSLIDIIS
-666 KAANNDIPVRKFTSR
+666 KAANNDIPVRRFNNH

-687 SIELTVLVNNKEQLL
+687 AIEMTVLVDNKEQLL

-711 PEVTDVERFIRWEYL
+711 PEVTDVERLI
-726 FKEV
+726 K

>member
-10 IDKLMD
+10 IEKLMD

-24 EKELDIIKEAYKFA
+24 ENELSVIDKAYKYA

-62 ILTRINAD
+62 ILTRISAD

-80 DTVEDYNVTKEEIE
+80 DVVEDCGVSVSEIE
-94 EKFGHN
+94 ENFGHN
-100 IMTLVEGVTKINKLN
+100 IAILVDGVTKINKLN

-160 KKQKETAKET
+160 KKQKETARET

-187 QDLEELCLRYS
+187 
-198 KPDEYYD
+198 YYD

-223 MIESVSELL
+223 MIESVSDLL

-250 IYKKLEKGKRFSE
+250 IHKKLEKGKRFSE

-288 SKYRPKPRRFKDYIA
+288 SKFRPKPKRFKDYIA

-316 VFGVDGQLFEIQI
+316 VFGIDGQLYEIQI
-329 RTYDMDRVAEYGIA
+329 RTYEMDRVAEYGIA

-371 IMDLRKEQDN
+371 IMHLKNEQEN
-381 PEEFVNTV
+381 PEDFVNTV
-389 KKEVFQNMIYVFT
+389 KEEVFHNTIYVFT

-408 ELPNGSTPID
+408 ELPNGSTPVD
-418 FAYKVHSKV
+418 FAYKVHTNV
-427 GDHAVGAIVN
+427 GDKTTGAIVN

-461 IGPSREWLNIVAT
+461 AGPSREWLNFVQT
-474 TQAKNKI
+474 THAKNKI
-481 KAFFNKASKEENLKK
+481 KSFFNRVNKEENLKK

-514 FWGDE
+514 FFDE
-519 KSKKLLADLKIN
+519 EKFKKLLSDLKFN
-531 SNNELYS
+531 SANELYG
-538 NLGSGKLSISVVMD
+538 NLGSGKISINTVMD
-552 NYLKKEV
+552 NFLKKEV
-559 SKDEKI
+559 SKEDKI
-565 LEKATKNSQ
+565 LEKAPKVSQ
-574 KQSDNNSLISI
+574 KQSSTNSLIGV

-616 VTIHR
+616 ITVHR

-632 RLIEVKWNK
+632 RLIEVKWNTDS
-641 EVSKLPTNILVR
+641 SKLPTNILVR
-653 ASSDNNSLINIIS
+653 SNSDNNSLINIIW
-666 KAANNDIPVRKFTSR
+666 KAANNDIPVRRFNSHR
-681 HSKEDD
+681 SKEADA
-687 SIELTVLVNNKEQLL
+687 IEMTVLVNNKEQLL

-711 PEVTDVERFIRWEYL
+711 PEVTDVERLI
-726 FKEV
+726 K

>member
-10 IDKLMD
+10 IKKLMD

-24 EKELDIIKEAYKFA
+24 ENELSVIDKAYKYA

-62 ILTRINAD
+62 ILTRISAD

-80 DTVEDYNVTKEEIE
+80 DVVEDCGVLVSEIE
-94 EKFGHN
+94 ENFGHN
-100 IMTLVEGVTKINKLN
+100 IAILVDGVTKINKLN

-160 KKQKETAKET
+160 KKQKETARET

-187 QDLEELCLRYS
+187 QDLEELCLRYL

-223 MIESVSELL
+223 MIESVSDLL

-288 SKYRPKPRRFKDYIA
+288 SKFRPKPKRFKDYIA

-316 VFGVDGQLFEIQI
+316 VFGIDGQLYEIQI
-329 RTYDMDRVAEYGIA
+329 RTYEMDRVAEYGIA

-371 IMDLRKEQDN
+371 IMDLKKEQEN
-381 PEEFVNTV
+381 PEDFVNTV
-389 KKEVFQNMIYVFT
+389 KEEVFHNTIYVFT

-408 ELPNGSTPID
+408 ELPNGSTPVD
-418 FAYKVHSKV
+418 FAYKVHTNV
-427 GDHAVGAIVN
+427 GDKTTGAIVN

-461 IGPSREWLNIVAT
+461 AGPSREWLNFVQT
-474 TQAKNKI
+474 THAKNKI
-481 KAFFNKASKEENLKK
+481 KSFFNRVNKEENLKK

-514 FWGDE
+514 FFDE
-519 KSKKLLADLKIN
+519 EKFKKLLSDLKFN
-531 SNNELYS
+531 SANELYG
-538 NLGSGKLSISVVMD
+538 NLGSGKISINTVMD
-552 NYLKKEV
+552 NFLKKEV
-559 SKDEKI
+559 SKEEKI
-565 LEKATKNSQ
+565 LEKAAKGSQ
-574 KQSDNNSLISI
+574 KQSSSNSLIGV

-616 VTIHR
+616 ITVHR

-632 RLIEVKWNK
+632 RLIEVKWNTDS
-641 EVSKLPTNILVR
+641 SKLPTNILVR
-653 ASSDNNSLINIIS
+653 SNSDNNSLINIIS
-666 KAANNDIPVRKFTSR
+666 KAANNDIPVRRFNSHR
-681 HSKEDD
+681 SKEDD
-687 SIELTVLVNNKEQLL
+687 AIEMTVLVNNKEQLL

-711 PEVTDVERFIRWEYL
+711 PEVTDVERLI
-726 FKEV
+726 K